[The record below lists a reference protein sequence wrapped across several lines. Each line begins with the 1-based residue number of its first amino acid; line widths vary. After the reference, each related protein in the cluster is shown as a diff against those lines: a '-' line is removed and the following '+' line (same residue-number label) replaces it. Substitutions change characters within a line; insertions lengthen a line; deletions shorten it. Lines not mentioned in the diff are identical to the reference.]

1 MPKIGSKEVNMAR
14 DNVAGL
20 LIQVINLERRP
31 DRLARISG
39 ELKNSGLNF
48 EILVAVDGQEEGYE
62 SEYISRGEIGCWKS
76 HVKAMRR
83 QIETGAEFSLILEDD
98 ANIGNRID
106 RQALTQMLELMRR
119 NQLDILQ
126 IGFIDQFYVPS
137 LRTGILEYIISLLKS
152 RGNKDASGLR
162 FVLGEFRAGTHA
174 YIVNTRL
181 ADAISMTVINPP
193 LIPWDGYLESLARGQ
208 LGRGDIRIA
217 RLDKSLVS
225 QVSRE
230 SRNGKV
236 DSDIA
241 SQ

>member
-1 MPKIGSKEVNMAR
+1 
-14 DNVAGL
+14 
-20 LIQVINLERRP
+20 
-31 DRLARISG
+31 
-39 ELKNSGLNF
+39 
-48 EILVAVDGQEEGYE
+48 
-62 SEYISRGEIGCWKS
+62 
-76 HVKAMRR
+76 MRR

-119 NQLDILQ
+119 NQLDMLQ

-137 LRTGILEYIISLLKS
+137 LRTGMLEYIISLLKS